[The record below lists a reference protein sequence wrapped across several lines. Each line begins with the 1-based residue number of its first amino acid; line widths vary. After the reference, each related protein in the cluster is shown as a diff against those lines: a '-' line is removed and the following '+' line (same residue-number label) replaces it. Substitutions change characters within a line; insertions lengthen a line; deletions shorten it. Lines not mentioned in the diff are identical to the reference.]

1 MNAEENRTTSALE
14 KIRESALL
22 LSLATM
28 YLCEAPFLKRFGR
41 EISLNLERLSGE
53 IELLRKQFPGRFV
66 KEVDTDDLLTRL
78 HRHAERMQNPD
89 QGTMNACGQGELGR
103 ALESDIDALSAAVH
117 AVRSQVEGVPVPFGK
132 KGAISAALESG
143 APVLS
148 GIARRILKGLL
159 LIILIAALAFAYL
172 FFTMQ
177 KEGPMVE
184 EMKAMESQLQAQE
197 KVLAALDRDKAHL
210 SEKTVALESKLL
222 SGGEKIQL
230 LELGVQIRSIDEKRR
245 DIETDIATREEKLR
259 SQQERIEK
267 IQSKSFL
274 KRLLRQ

>member
-1 MNAEENRTTSALE
+1 MDAEENRDASVLG

-22 LSLATM
+22 MSLATV

-41 EISLNLERLSGE
+41 EMSLNLERLSAE
-53 IELLRKQFPGRFV
+53 IDLLRKQFPGRFV
-66 KEVDTDDLLTRL
+66 KEVDTDDLLSRL

-89 QGTMNACGQGELGR
+89 QETMNACGQGELGR
-103 ALESDIDALSAAVH
+103 ALESDVDALSAAVH
-117 AVRSQVEGVPVPFGK
+117 EVRSQVEGVPVPFGRK
-132 KGAISAALESG
+132 EAVSAVLESG
-143 APVLS
+143 IPVLS
-148 GIARRILKGLL
+148 GIARRILKGSL

-184 EMKAMESQLQAQE
+184 EMKAMESHLQAQE
-197 KVLAALDRDKAHL
+197 KVLAALDREKANL
-210 SEKTVALESKLL
+210 SEKAVVLEGKIL

-267 IQSKSFL
+267 IQSKSFVR
-274 KRLLRQ
+274 RLLRQ